1 MYAKVSSQ
9 IISFLN
15 ILILLKILVIIK
27 KIKIGL
33 IIFLITLLF
42 IDISNILMSSQLY
55 FNFPRKI
62 ILQKKYHLVIIID
75 IIYSKYS

>member
-33 IIFLITLLF
+33 IIFLITHLF

-55 FNFPRKI
+55 FNFLRNI
-62 ILQKKYHLVIIID
+62 ILQKKNHLVIIIC
-75 IIYSKYS
+75 IIY